1 MIGCIIQARMDSTRF
16 PGKILENL
24 DGKNSVFDFLI
35 RQLQSSK
42 FLDKIIIASTTL
54 EHDDIIEKI
63 SESHGLDCFRGS
75 ENDVLDRYYQC
86 AKKFSVDTIVHVTS
100 DDPLIDP
107 KILDNGIQIFNS
119 KSFDVLTTNQ
129 PHTFP
134 YGLGFEIFTLNALE
148 KISKEAKLPS
158 EREHILH
165 FAYANKKDFQIFH
178 YKYKK
183 NMSHIRCS
191 LDYSEDLIFLR
202 KLVSR
207 IKNRPI
213 QLSDILSAVES
224 EPKLVEINNKYKP
237 NEGCLKSSI
246 EDEKFIENNKT

>member
-1 MIGCIIQARMDSTRF
+1 MIGCIIQARMGSTRF

-35 RQLQSSK
+35 RQLQSSE

-134 YGLGFEIFTLNALE
+134 YGLDFENYLQKENIFF
-148 KISKEAKLPS
+148 
-158 EREHILH
+158 ILH
-165 FAYANKKDFQIFH
+165 MQIKKIF
-178 YKYKK
+178 KFFIINIKK
-183 NMSHIRCS
+183 ICHIYDVRW
-191 LDYSEDLIFLR
+191 I
-202 KLVSR
+202 
-207 IKNRPI
+207 
-213 QLSDILSAVES
+213 IL
-224 EPKLVEINNKYKP
+224 KIL
-237 NEGCLKSSI
+237 
-246 EDEKFIENNKT
+246 FF